1 MWKTNKRF
9 DQSMPKSNPS
19 KTHQV
24 NPPYKPNPHVKIPP
38 FPSAL
43 ITHHSPLPL
52 IYDLLNESERER
64 EGGRETRPRIPFLF
78 YNQCEPQR
86 EREREREQRCN
97 LSSIF
102 SLNAIGTSN

>member
-1 MWKTNKRF
+1 
-9 DQSMPKSNPS
+9 MPKSNPS

-64 EGGRETRPRIPFLF
+64 EREGEKQGQEFLF
-78 YNQCEPQR
+78 FSIINASQR
-86 EREREREQRCN
+86 ESKGVISLQ
-97 LSSIF
+97 F
-102 SLNAIGTSN
+102 SH